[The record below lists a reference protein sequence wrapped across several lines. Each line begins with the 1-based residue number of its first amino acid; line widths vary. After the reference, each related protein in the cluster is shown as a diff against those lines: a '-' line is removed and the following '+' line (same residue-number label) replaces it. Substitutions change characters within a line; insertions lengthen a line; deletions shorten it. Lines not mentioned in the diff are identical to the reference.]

1 MAGRYKPMH
10 QKKKR
15 RTRRKR
21 SSFLRTAL
29 TLCFCVLA
37 FVFSAFLWREALR
50 VSSQEQGSVSASGE
64 AFRPQVGDPP
74 YCVAI
79 DAGHGG
85 NDPGARGVVE
95 EKDMTAATASVLLAW
110 LEQDPNYIPLRTRDA
125 FDQTAT
131 PAERAAAAN
140 AQAPQLLLSIH
151 GNSAANG
158 SSAAGFECYPSVP
171 GRTWH
176 AESYYFAQKL
186 AEGMQNAGAR
196 LRGRGG
202 IRYIYYLENDQKQL
216 VESTHTEV
224 RAERSFTLLEDVN
237 CPVVLAEQCFVTNA
251 DDVERFGSEQAAN
264 ELRVFTTRPSVHILA
279 PRRCRTRISNLSKNG
294 EEMLYAPKKITT
306 RIIGASGAQKSV
318 RGEAP
323 VFLIHNFV

>member
-1 MAGRYKPMH
+1 MAERRKPTH

-15 RTRRKR
+15 SAKQKE

-74 YCVAI
+74 YRVAI

-95 EKDMTAATASVLLAW
+95 EKEMTAQTSEALLAL
-110 LEQDPNYIPLRTRDA
+110 LEADPNYIPLRSRESYDV
-125 FDQTAT
+125 TAK
-131 PAERAAAAN
+131 PSERAEAIN
-140 AQAPQLLLSIH
+140 AQSPQLLLSIH
-151 GNSAANG
+151 GNSAPEG
-158 SSAAGFECYPSVP
+158 STAAGFECYPSVP

-176 AESYYFAQKL
+176 QESYYLAQQL
-186 AEGMQNAGAR
+186 AQGMQAAGAK
-196 LRGRGG
+196 LRGHGG
-202 IRYIYYLENDQKQL
+202 IRYIYYQGEVKQL

-224 RAERSFTLLEDVN
+224 RDERSFTLLEDVN
-237 CPVVLAEQCFVTNA
+237 CPAVLAEQCFVTSEE
-251 DDVERFGSEQAAN
+251 DVAQFGSEEGCKTVARA
-264 ELRVFTTRPSVHILA
+264 
-279 PRRCRTRISNLSKNG
+279 
-294 EEMLYAPKKITT
+294 YY
-306 RIIGASGAQKSV
+306 
-318 RGEAP
+318 EAICAYFGTQP
-323 VFLIHNFV
+323 LDTPL